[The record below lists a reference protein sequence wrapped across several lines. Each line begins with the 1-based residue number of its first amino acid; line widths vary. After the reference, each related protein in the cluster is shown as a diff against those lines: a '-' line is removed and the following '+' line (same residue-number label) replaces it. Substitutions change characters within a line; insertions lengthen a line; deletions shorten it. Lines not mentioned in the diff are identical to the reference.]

1 MRPVV
6 AGGKSGRR
14 LHWSPPLQNPQR
26 WASHGYLKIKSKR
39 LPGAEMRPPRDAQD
53 DTKLFLSSLRN
64 FVANP
69 GSVSVNIPLVC
80 KTAPINFTDPL
91 LELLPEV
98 YIESTPI
105 SKQEI
110 EKAADDLAR
119 ETASFL
125 IRFRK
130 ETIVEAL
137 RATN

>member
-1 MRPVV
+1 
-6 AGGKSGRR
+6 
-14 LHWSPPLQNPQR
+14 
-26 WASHGYLKIKSKR
+26 
-39 LPGAEMRPPRDAQD
+39 MRPPRDAQD